1 MEKLAF
7 CTMESTLLNIPERAR
22 GLKNNYRPLN
32 VLSVLPKLFERLLSK
47 QFAEFFETI
56 SLMSMWLCIRKG
68 YGLQHCLQMK
78 LET

>member
-56 SLMSMWLCIRKG
+56 LLKCQSG
-68 YGLQHCLQMK
+68 FV
-78 LET
+78 LEKTLVCNIVYK

>member
-1 MEKLAF
+1 
-7 CTMESTLLNIPERAR
+7 MESTLLNIPERAR

-56 SLMSMWLCIRKG
+56 LLKCQCG
-68 YGLQHCLQMK
+68 FV
-78 LET
+78 LEKAMVCNNVYK